1 MCLGIPG
8 QVIHMLEGYGNQLAL
23 VDVAG
28 EQRKV
33 NVGMLPEETFSPG
46 DWVIIHM
53 GFVVEKTDRAGAD
66 AAMEGLEL
74 MGSGGESGRASDGV
88 RGETET
94 SP

>member
-8 QVIHMLEGYGNQLAL
+8 RVIHMLEGYGDQLAL
-23 VDVAG
+23 VDVVG

-33 NVGMLPEETFSPG
+33 NVGMLPEETFEPG

-53 GFVVEKTDRAGAD
+53 GFVVEKTDDAGAA

-74 MGSGGESGRASDGV
+74 MGRA
-88 RGETET
+88 RETET

>member
-8 QVIHMLEGYGNQLAL
+8 QVIRMLEGYGDQLAL

-33 NVGMLPEETFSPG
+33 NVGMLPEHIFEP
-46 DWVIIHM
+46 
-53 GFVVEKTDRAGAD
+53 GAD

-74 MGSGGESGRASDGV
+74 MGRGR
-88 RGETET
+88 ETET